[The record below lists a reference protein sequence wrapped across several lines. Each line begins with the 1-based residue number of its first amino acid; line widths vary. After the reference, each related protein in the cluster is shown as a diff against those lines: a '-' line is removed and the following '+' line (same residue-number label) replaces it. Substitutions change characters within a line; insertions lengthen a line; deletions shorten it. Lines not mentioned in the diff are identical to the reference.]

1 MQNHPPI
8 QASQES
14 TASIGSKSGAGGRGA
29 GGRGAGGRGA
39 GGYGKLPPA
48 IYCST
53 LALVVRMGRT
63 GCIVPGVLR
72 SVAVVVEG
80 AGRDAG
86 PHSPTI
92 FIAQLEGV
100 W

>member
-14 TASIGSKSGAGGRGA
+14 TASIGSKS
-29 GGRGAGGRGA
+29 GAGGRGA